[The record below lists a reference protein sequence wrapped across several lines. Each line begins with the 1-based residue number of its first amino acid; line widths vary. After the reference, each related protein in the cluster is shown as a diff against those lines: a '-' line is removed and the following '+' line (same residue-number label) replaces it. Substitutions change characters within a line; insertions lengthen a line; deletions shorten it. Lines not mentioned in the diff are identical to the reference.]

1 MVFFTSIAGMRR
13 GHLQIPGQMINYVNK
28 EGGMDNYLSEV
39 ETLLHRFKYADITSR
54 DRICKFPGRAY
65 IQSVIDSI
73 HDPTVIIDREH
84 RVLFVNKR
92 MRETAQWADFTKSPL
107 FCYEV
112 FSNSKKPCCGKN
124 TPCPLSSVLET
135 RAPVAARHSHH
146 EGLYHKKFIDVIAT
160 PVLDEAGAVL
170 HIIETY
176 KDVSDYSE
184 LETSLR
190 DSELLYRS
198 LFDQSGD
205 AILILRGEGS
215 DIGRILSANN
225 AACDMLGY
233 SKEEL
238 LRLYITDLDTPEH
251 AAKAPKRIKSIL
263 EGETLRLEITHK
275 KKDGSTLPVE
285 VSALRM
291 DMGNKKLVLATY
303 RNILKRK
310 QAEEERDRLITELK
324 HISRTDGLTG
334 LLNRQYL
341 DKRLDEEMRRA
352 KRYGNPLTLIMFDI
366 DYFKIINDTFGHI
379 TGDKILQKTSSI
391 IKEELRNTDV
401 AGRFGGDEFMII
413 LVQTDITVGMQ
424 VADRLSA
431 RVREIRVKVN
441 EYDTTS
447 YSISTGICEYDES
460 MNSVEEFINRADM
473 ALYDAKRSRKKRHG

>member
-1 MVFFTSIAGMRR
+1 MRR
-13 GHLQIPGQMINYVNK
+13 GHLQISGQMINYVNK
-28 EGGMDNYLSEV
+28 EGRMDNYLSEA
-39 ETLLHRFKYADITSR
+39 ETLLHRLKDADISSR
-54 DRICKFPGRAY
+54 SCKSSIPGRSY
-65 IQSVIDSI
+65 IQTVIDSI
-73 HDPTVIIDREH
+73 QDPTVIMDREH
-84 RVLFVNKR
+84 QVLFVNKR
-92 MRETAQWADFTKSPL
+92 MRVTAQWIDFTKPAL

-112 FSNSKKPCCGKN
+112 FQNSTKPCCGKN
-124 TPCPLSSVLET
+124 RPCPLSSVLEA
-135 RAPVAARHSHH
+135 RAPVSTRHSYHD
-146 EGLYHKKFIDVIAT
+146 GLYHKKFTDVIAT
-160 PVLDEAGAVL
+160 PVLDEAGEVL

-184 LETSLR
+184 CETSLR
-190 DSELLYRS
+190 ESEMLYRS

-205 AILILRGEGS
+205 AILILQGEGS
-215 DIGRILSANN
+215 DIGKILSANN
-225 AACDMLGY
+225 AACAMLGY

-238 LRLYITDLDTPEH
+238 LRLYVTDLDTPEQ
-251 AAKAPKRIKSIL
+251 AAKAPKRMKNIL

-275 KKDGSTLPVE
+275 KKDGTTLPVE
-285 VSALRM
+285 VSASRM
-291 DMGNKKLVLATY
+291 DMGNKKLVIATY
-303 RNILKRK
+303 RNISKRK
-310 QAEEERDRLITELK
+310 KAEKERDRLITELK

-379 TGDKILQKTSSI
+379 TGDKILQKTSSL

-431 RVREIRVKVN
+431 RIRENRMKVN

-447 YSISTGICEYDES
+447 YSISMGVCEYDDS

-473 ALYDAKRSRKKRHG
+473 ALYDAKKSRKKPRG

>member
-1 MVFFTSIAGMRR
+1 
-13 GHLQIPGQMINYVNK
+13 MIHYVNK
-28 EGGMDNYLSEV
+28 EGRMDNYISDV
-39 ETLLHRFKYADITSR
+39 ETLLHRLKDSDISSGTCKSDGAKKSNLSSR
-54 DRICKFPGRAY
+54 SY
-65 IQSVIDSI
+65 VQTVIDSI
-73 HDPTVIIDREH
+73 DDPTVILDRDY
-84 RVLFVNKR
+84 RVLFMNKR
-92 MRETAQWADFTKSPL
+92 MKETSAWADFSKPVL

-112 FSNSKKPCCGKN
+112 FQDSTKPCCGKSR
-124 TPCPLSSVLET
+124 PCPLSSVVKN
-135 RAPVAARHSHH
+135 RAPVATRHSYHD
-146 EGLYHKKFIDVIAT
+146 GLYNKKFTDVVAT
-160 PVLDEAGAVL
+160 PVFDEAGEVC

-184 LETSLR
+184 FETSLR
-190 DSELLYRS
+190 ESEMLYRS

-205 AILILRGEGS
+205 AILILQGESS
-215 DIGRILSANN
+215 DIGKILSANN
-225 AACDMLGY
+225 AACTMLGY

-275 KKDGSTLPVE
+275 KKDGTTLPVE
-285 VSALRM
+285 VSASRM
-291 DMGNKKLVLATY
+291 NMGNKKLVLATY
-303 RNILKRK
+303 RNISKRK

-341 DKRLDEEMRRA
+341 DKRLDEEIRRA
-352 KRYGNPLTLIMFDI
+352 KRYGNPLTIIMFDI

-391 IKEELRNTDV
+391 IKEEIRNTDV

-424 VADRLSA
+424 VADRLSS
-431 RVREIRVKVN
+431 RIRQHRIKVN
-441 EYDTTS
+441 EYDTTG
-447 YSISTGICEYDES
+447 YSISTGICEYDDA
-460 MNSVEEFINRADM
+460 MGSVEEFINKADM
-473 ALYDAKRSRKKRHG
+473 ALYDAKRSRKKKKD